1 MMTNFEVISYLIF
14 IQLYLLLF
22 KPSLVSKQL
31 ILILFFLP
39 NMLSRFARTNALL
52 NSKRQFSTIASV
64 KAREILDS
72 RGNPTV
78 EADVLLTNG
87 AMYRAAVPSGAST
100 GVYEALEL
108 RDKDANRYLGKGCLA
123 AVKNVNEV
131 IGPALKGMDIT
142 KQEVI
147 DRKMVEELDGT
158 TNEWG
163 WCKSKLGANAV
174 LAVSLAV
181 ARGGAEQSG
190 VPLYHYI
197 AQLAG
202 KPTNKFVMP
211 VPSLNIINGGA
222 HAGNSLEMQE
232 FMILPTG
239 ANSFKES
246 IRTGVEVY
254 HALAALLKKKFGQ
267 SAANVGDEGG
277 FGAPQIRDENHT
289 LEIIMEALHDS
300 GHEGKVDI
308 GLDVAASEFYDPVAK
323 TYNFSQKTGKGDR
336 ILSQDETI
344 KLYKDLCD
352 NYPLVTIEDPFDQDD
367 FESYIKMT
375 ALMGDKVQ
383 VVGDD
388 LLVTNPKRVKTGID
402 QKLCN
407 ALLLKVNQIGSVT
420 ESIEASNMSQAA
432 GWGVMVSHR
441 SGETEDN
448 FIGDLVCGLGTGEI
462 KSGAPCRSDR
472 LAKYN

>member
-1 MMTNFEVISYLIF
+1 
-14 IQLYLLLF
+14 
-22 KPSLVSKQL
+22 
-31 ILILFFLP
+31 
-39 NMLSRFARTNALL
+39 MLSKISRVTSTKTA
-52 NSKRQFSTIASV
+52 RQFSTIASV

-78 EADVLLTNG
+78 EADVILTDG
-87 AMYRAAVPSGAST
+87 QVFRAAVPSGAST

-108 RDKDANRYLGKGCLA
+108 RDKDENRYLGKGCIQ
-123 AVKNVNEV
+123 AVNNVNN
-131 IGPALKGMDIT
+131 ILSPALKGLDV
-142 KQEVI
+142 KNQVAI
-147 DRKMVEELDGT
+147 DKKMVEEIDGT
-158 TNEWG
+158 QNENG
-163 WCKSKLGANAV
+163 WVKQKVGANAI
-174 LAVSLAV
+174 LAVSLAT
-181 ARGGAEQSG
+181 ARAGAACSK
-190 VPLYHYI
+190 VPLYQHL
-197 AQLAG
+197 AGLAG
-202 KPTNKFVMP
+202 KPTDKFIMP

-246 IRTGVEVY
+246 IRIGVEVY
-254 HALAALLKKKFGQ
+254 HALAKLLKKKFGL

-289 LEIIMEALHDS
+289 LEIIMEALKNS

-308 GLDVAASEFYDPVAK
+308 GLDVAASEFYDADKK
-323 TYNFSQKTGKGDR
+323 TYNFSQKTGKNDR
-336 ILSQDETI
+336 ILNQDQTI
-344 KLYKDLCD
+344 ALYKNLCD
-352 NYPLVTIEDPFDQDD
+352 NYPLVSIEDPFDQDD
-367 FESYIKMT
+367 FDSYIKMT

-383 VVGDD
+383 IVGDD

-448 FIGDLVCGLGTGEI
+448 FIADLVCGLGTGEI

-472 LAKYN
+472 LAKYNQILRIEEELGSRAVFAGKHFRNPTHLLK

>member
-1 MMTNFEVISYLIF
+1 
-14 IQLYLLLF
+14 
-22 KPSLVSKQL
+22 
-31 ILILFFLP
+31 
-39 NMLSRFARTNALL
+39 MLSKITRANISGA
-52 NSKRQFSTIASV
+52 RQFSTIASV

-78 EADVLLTNG
+78 EADVITTDG
-87 AMYRAAVPSGAST
+87 QVFRAAVPSGAST
-100 GVYEALEL
+100 GVYEALEM
-108 RDKDANRYLGKGCLA
+108 RDKDANRYLGKGCIN
-123 AVKNVNEV
+123 AVNNVNT
-131 IGPALKGMDIT
+131 IISPALKGMDVT
-142 KQEVI
+142 KQEQI
-147 DRKMVEELDGT
+147 DWKMVKDLDGT
-158 TNEWG
+158 RNDWG
-163 WCKSKLGANAV
+163 WCKEKIGANAI
-174 LAVSLAV
+174 LAVSLAT
-181 ARGGAEQSG
+181 ARAGAAARG
-190 VPLYHYI
+190 VPLYQHL
-197 AQLAG
+197 AELAG
-202 KPTNKFVMP
+202 KPTNKFIMP

-246 IRTGVEVY
+246 IRMGVEVY
-254 HALAALLKKKFGQ
+254 HALAKLLKKKFGL

-289 LEIIMEALHDS
+289 LEIISEALHIS

-308 GLDVAASEFYDPVAK
+308 GLDVAASEFYDANAK
-323 TYNFSQKTGKGDR
+323 TYNFSQKTGKNDR
-336 ILSQDETI
+336 VLTQDQTI
-344 KLYKDLCD
+344 DLYRNLVDK
-352 NYPLVTIEDPFDQDD
+352 YPLVSIEDPFDQDD

-375 ALMGDKVQ
+375 AQMGDRCQ
-383 VVGDD
+383 IVGDD
-388 LLVTNPKRVKTGID
+388 LLVTNPTRVQTGID

-472 LAKYN
+472 LAKYNQILRIEEELGSKAVFAGKDFRNPTHLL